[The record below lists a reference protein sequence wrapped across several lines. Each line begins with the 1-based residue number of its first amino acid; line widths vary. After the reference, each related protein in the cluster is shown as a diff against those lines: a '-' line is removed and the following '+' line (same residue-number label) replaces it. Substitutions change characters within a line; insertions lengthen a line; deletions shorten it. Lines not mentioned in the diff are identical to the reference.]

1 MIDQSATDSG
11 LAPGSATRRH
21 HDPEAYCEQL
31 EWLLVSG
38 DAATGARGTMGGVV
52 AQLEHGGPFTGVP
65 ETDIYSDQQIG
76 WGKTLVGLVERR
88 RWLMGAWFSLPVDSQ
103 GRLALCYTAPRAEL
117 RSDEVTHHHSG
128 LAAQLGRYA
137 ALAFHLTEEPGTLLE
152 ACRQPTKGKN
162 GRTIARALKAAR
174 EAAIVDHGLWAV
186 AMGGATKPRKSRER
200 RAILPAHVPHLPE
213 ADIE

>member
-1 MIDQSATDSG
+1 MRTGPGHLPWWARSAGSLGARNQRRKKPADLSARAPSEAWRLGKAAYRMINENATDSG

-52 AQLEHGGPFTGVP
+52 ARLEHGGQFTGVP

-76 WGKTLVGLVERR
+76 WGKTVVGLVEKR
-88 RWLMGAWFSLPVDSQ
+88 RWLMGAWFSLPADSQ
-103 GRLALCYTAPRAEL
+103 GRLALCYNAPRAEH

-137 ALAFHLTEEPGTLLE
+137 ALAFHLTDEPGSLLE

-162 GRTIARALKAAR
+162 GR
-174 EAAIVDHGLWAV
+174 
-186 AMGGATKPRKSRER
+186 
-200 RAILPAHVPHLPE
+200 
-213 ADIE
+213 

>member
-1 MIDQSATDSG
+1 MIDPNATASG
-11 LAPGSATRRH
+11 LVPEASNRRH

-52 AQLEHGGPFTGVP
+52 ARLEHGGQFTGVP

-76 WGKTLVGLVERR
+76 WGKTVVGLVEKR
-88 RWLMGAWFSLPVDSQ
+88 RWLMGAWFSLPADSQ
-103 GRLALCYTAPRAEL
+103 GRLALCYNAPRAEH

-137 ALAFHLTEEPGTLLE
+137 ALAFHLTGEPGSLLE

-174 EAAIVDHGLWAV
+174 EAAVSDHRLWSV
-186 AMGGATKPRKSRER
+186 AMGVATKPRKSRER
-200 RAILPAHVPHLPE
+200 RAVLPAHVPHLPE
-213 ADIE
+213 ADVE